1 MGNCFTACTRSKDG
15 DSLPGQ
21 ENNTN
26 GKQRAKRD
34 ESDITA
40 KASRKNSPSST
51 LKDNLSITSVEPS
64 SDIGDVGTKTD
75 CFSEGNQS
83 TEDLTVIGHALPIL
97 EKQEGPVIEPG
108 VSNTRTIVV
117 EPAATS
123 ENSSKE
129 TSLGEGIKRPITG
142 NESNS
147 TSSLSSFGTEEPKC
161 NDDLEVVYLDEE
173 TSATVPPPRESE
185 TPENP
190 ERRSYFQLLEFLKIR
205 LHMAANNMEIN
216 RLLTNVDRAL
226 GRTSRTR
233 ELGFQRMRA
242 AEESRRAAQ
251 DIQEE
256 DDTHGEDTENDDGE
270 ESDEGGETPP
280 PPIPRVC
287 WQ

>member
-1 MGNCFTACTRSKDG
+1 MGNCFTACNKSKDG
-15 DSLPGQ
+15 DSSPGQ
-21 ENNTN
+21 EKKAND
-26 GKQRAKRD
+26 KRKAKRD
-34 ESDITA
+34 KRDIKA

-51 LKDNLSITSVEPS
+51 LKGNLSNTPVEPS
-64 SDIGDVGTKTD
+64 NDVGDVGTKAR
-75 CFSEGNQS
+75 CFSEGHQS
-83 TEDLTVIGHALPIL
+83 TEYLTVIGHALPIL
-97 EKQEGPVIEPG
+97 EKPESPVIEPG

-117 EPAATS
+117 EPSATS
-123 ENSSKE
+123 ENSPKE

-142 NESNS
+142 NESN
-147 TSSLSSFGTEEPKC
+147 TSSLSSVGAEEPKC

-173 TSATVPPPRESE
+173 TSATVPQPRESE

-242 AEESRRAAQ
+242 AEELRRAAQ

-270 ESDEGGETPP
+270 ESDEGGEIPP